1 MLPMMSLTD
10 LLEATN
16 QLSVAEH
23 ESLITLLQQR
33 LRERQ
38 QAPLIQTVQTARW
51 EFQQGLCQPA
61 TPSEILKEILS

>member
-1 MLPMMSLTD
+1 MLPMISLTD
-10 LLEATN
+10 FLEATN

-23 ESLITLLQQR
+23 QSLITLLQQR

-38 QAPLIQTVQTARW
+38 QAALIQTVQTARW

-61 TPSEILKEILS
+61 TPSEIMQDILS